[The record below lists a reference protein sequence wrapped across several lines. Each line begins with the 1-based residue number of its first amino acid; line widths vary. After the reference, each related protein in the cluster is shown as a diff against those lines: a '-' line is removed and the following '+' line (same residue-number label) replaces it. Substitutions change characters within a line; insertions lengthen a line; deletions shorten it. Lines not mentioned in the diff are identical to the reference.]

1 MLNGLKEN
9 INIMRQE
16 MAAIKRIQLEL
27 IPEKCNIENKKK
39 NSLNRLQIRLD
50 ILVFYKLEIALETF

>member
-39 NSLNRLQIRLD
+39 
-50 ILVFYKLEIALETF
+50 FTE